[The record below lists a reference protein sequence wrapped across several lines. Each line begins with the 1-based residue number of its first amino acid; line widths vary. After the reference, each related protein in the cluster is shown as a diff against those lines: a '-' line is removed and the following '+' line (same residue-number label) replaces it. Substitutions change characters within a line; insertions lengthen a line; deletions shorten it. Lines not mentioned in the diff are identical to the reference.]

1 MYESSTRAMIA
12 GAAMIAL
19 LGAAQL
25 GANLSQGISPA
36 AGQPAASESR
46 SDNAPVVQLAER
58 VTRSVVTVY
67 AERSVS
73 RPVLT
78 TADLDETGARN
89 STEPQEGW
97 SWRSGSGF
105 AVAAGVYV
113 VTNYHVI
120 SDARQIEARLS
131 EGRRVRAQLIGA
143 DPLTDLALLRIEA
156 DLEPL
161 AWGDDTALRAGSP
174 VIAAGSPLDF
184 HLSVSAG
191 IVGGFGRAYDGADP
205 VGYIQHDAALNPG
218 SSGGPLIDRT
228 GRVVGVN
235 TAIPQEAFF
244 NVGISLAIP
253 AGIASEVT
261 GALIQNGRVE
271 RGYLGL
277 TVRALHGS
285 LASAMRRESGDG
297 VLIEAV
303 DPGSPAAQAGLRAGQ
318 TLLAVN
324 GIELSAPRDLARAL
338 LLTRPGDP
346 VSLSVHDGQARVR
359 VEAVLDLRPDS
370 ESGPAAADAGDGSS
384 LRRGYGLSFAA
395 ADGVGVLV
403 IDVVPGSPAAQAGLR
418 DGDRVLAVGAEDLS
432 DPAEAEVRLTLARRD
447 VALRVLRGGDTEPR
461 YIALALDTG
470 GAGRAPDHAG
480 FADASGG
487 PF

>member
-1 MYESSTRAMIA
+1 MHETGARSLIA
-12 GAAMIAL
+12 GAAIIAL
-19 LGAAQL
+19 LAAAQL
-25 GANLSQGISPA
+25 AGQRPSERALMAGPPA
-36 AGQPAASESR
+36 AAGTHEDATAR
-46 SDNAPVVQLAER
+46 LAER

-67 AERSVS
+67 AERAVS
-73 RPVLT
+73 QPVMVM
-78 TADLDETGARN
+78 ADMEETGARN
-89 STEPQEGW
+89 SAEPSEGW

-105 AVAAGVYV
+105 AVAEGGYV
-113 VTNYHVI
+113 LTNYHVI
-120 SDARQIEARLS
+120 SGARQIEARLAD
-131 EGRRVRAQLIGA
+131 GRRVRAALIGT
-143 DPLTDLALLRIEA
+143 DTLTDLALLRIDA

-161 AWGDDTALRAGSP
+161 AWGDDAALRAGSP
-174 VIAAGSPLDF
+174 VLAAGSPLDF

-218 SSGGPLIDRT
+218 NSGGPLIDDT

-253 AGIASEVT
+253 ADIARPVT
-261 GALIQNGRVE
+261 SALMERGRVE

-285 LASAMRRESGDG
+285 LASAMRRESGEG

-303 DPGSPAAQAGLRAGQ
+303 DPDSPAGEAGIRAGQ

-324 GIELSAPRDLARAL
+324 GATLSTPRDLARAL
-338 LLTRPGDP
+338 LLTQPGD
-346 VSLSVHDGQARVR
+346 VAALSLHDGQARVR
-359 VEAVLDLRPDS
+359 VDTVLDLRPDS
-370 ESGPAAADAGDGSS
+370 EVHLAARDLGFDAGV
-384 LRRGYGLSFAA
+384 RRSYGLRFAA
-395 ADGVGVLV
+395 SEGAGVLV
-403 IDVVPGSPAAQAGLR
+403 SDVVPGSPAAQAGLR
-418 DGDRVLAVGAEDLS
+418 EGDRVLAIGASELS
-432 DPAEAEVRLTLARRD
+432 DPREAEVRLVLARRE
-447 VALRVLRGGDTEPR
+447 VALRVLRGGDTAPR
-461 YIALALDTG
+461 YIALALE
-470 GAGRAPDHAG
+470 AGTAARAPDHAA

>member
-1 MYESSTRAMIA
+1 MQDTGMRTLIA

-19 LGAAQL
+19 LGAAPL
-25 GANLSQGISPA
+25 GTSRPGGTASGGGCTAPSASAADNEPA
-36 AGQPAASESR
+36 
-46 SDNAPVVQLAER
+46 VQLAER
-58 VTRSVVTVY
+58 VTPSVVTVY
-67 AERSVS
+67 AERAVS
-73 RPVLT
+73 RPVLVMT
-78 TADLDETGARN
+78 DLEETGARN
-89 STEPQEGW
+89 SAEAREGW
-97 SWRSGSGF
+97 VWRSGSGF
-105 AVAAGVYV
+105 AVAAGGYV
-113 VTNYHVI
+113 VTNYHVV

-131 EGRRVRAQLIGA
+131 DGRRVGAQLVGS
-143 DPLTDLALLRIEA
+143 DPMTDLALLRIEA
-156 DLEPL
+156 SLEPL
-161 AWGDDTALRAGSP
+161 AWGDDVVLRAGSP
-174 VIAAGSPLDF
+174 VIAVGSPLDF

-205 VGYIQHDAALNPG
+205 VSYIQHDAALNPG

-244 NVGISLAIP
+244 PVGISLAIP

-261 GALIQNGRVE
+261 GALLRNGRVE

-285 LASAMRRESGDG
+285 LASAMRRENGDG

-303 DPGSPAAQAGLRAGQ
+303 DPASPAAQAGLRAGQ
-318 TLLAVN
+318 TLLAIN

-338 LLTRPGDP
+338 LLTRPGDQ
-346 VSLSVHDGQARVR
+346 VALSVHDGQARVR
-359 VEAVLDLRPDS
+359 VEAVLDLRPHIQA
-370 ESGPAAADAGDGSS
+370 GPAAADADDRSG

-395 ADGVGVLV
+395 AEGAGVLV
-403 IDVVPGSPAAQAGLR
+403 IDVVPGGPAAQAGLR

-432 DPAEAEVRLTLARRD
+432 DPEEAALRLTLARRD
-447 VALRVLRGGDTEPR
+447 VALRVLRGGETAPR
-461 YIALALDTG
+461 YIALALDTA
-470 GAGRAPDHAG
+470 GAGRAPDHTG
-480 FADASGG
+480 FVDASGG